1 MTTLCIGSSTKKLDD
16 GRGFKSII
24 DVHLLFPNLKNT
36 LTYFQLFGRFQRA
49 WVQARNLLKFE
60 GLEAFNAR
68 AENAKLYQGKLYD

>member
-1 MTTLCIGSSTKKLDD
+1 MDSSTKKLDD
-16 GRGFKSII
+16 GKGFKSIVA
-24 DVHLLFPNLKNT
+24 VHLLIPHISKSYEKT